1 MYYDFIKLKKKVKLI
16 YDVKNKYSDLFEGFV
31 NGVQIKRSLWVFGNV
46 LFFESGDE
54 CMGVFF

>member
-31 NGVQIKRSLWVFGNV
+31 NGV
-46 LFFESGDE
+46 
-54 CMGVFF
+54 